1 VDGRGEENY
10 ASRLFMTGKGE
21 TLLGLRSATVSSET
35 GGEPMEIDP
44 VCGMEVDPQT
54 VAGTFQHQGKT
65 YYFCSQ
71 GCLEDFKEDPES
83 FIG

>member
-1 VDGRGEENY
+1 
-10 ASRLFMTGKGE
+10 
-21 TLLGLRSATVSSET
+21 
-35 GGEPMEIDP
+35 MEIDP